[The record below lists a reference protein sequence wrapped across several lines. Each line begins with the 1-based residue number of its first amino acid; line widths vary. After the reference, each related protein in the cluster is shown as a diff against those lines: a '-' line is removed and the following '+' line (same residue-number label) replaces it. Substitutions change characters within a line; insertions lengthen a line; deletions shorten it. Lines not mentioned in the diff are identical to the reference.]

1 MVAKGAGA
9 LFRSLVP
16 EGRLSFAQ
24 LGHSGTGWSWM
35 DDLDGEPLQ
44 TLKESKKE
52 TQHLFCLKGTNI
64 SHLGKRME
72 KDNPLQTC
80 LGRGYVHS
88 QEGIGWYEDLEFLAL
103 LLREMKVQKRGLW
116 LQILSVSW
124 NSEGVFSCKILYLRP
139 IYVCII
145 TVDKMFFKSAL
156 TIRYIKRNLRDSW
169 RLSLNVLLVLVVA
182 VSFGEVSNKSRALVT
197 YWCNLLWNHMKSTL
211 LQTPRN
217 TKE

>member
-1 MVAKGAGA
+1 MRYQPIRIRVFLWLIFFSSGNTGGKPKRNKKKRKLRMVAKGAGA

-64 SHLGKRME
+64 SHLGKMME
-72 KDNPLQTC
+72 KDNPLQKC

-88 QEGIGWYEDLEFLAL
+88 QEGIG
-103 LLREMKVQKRGLW
+103 
-116 LQILSVSW
+116 
-124 NSEGVFSCKILYLRP
+124 
-139 IYVCII
+139 
-145 TVDKMFFKSAL
+145 
-156 TIRYIKRNLRDSW
+156 
-169 RLSLNVLLVLVVA
+169 
-182 VSFGEVSNKSRALVT
+182 
-197 YWCNLLWNHMKSTL
+197 
-211 LQTPRN
+211 
-217 TKE
+217 

>member
-52 TQHLFCLKGTNI
+52 TQHLFFLKGTNI

-72 KDNPLQTC
+72 KDNPLQKC
-80 LGRGYVHS
+80 LGRGYVNS
-88 QEGIGWYEDLEFLAL
+88 QEGIG
-103 LLREMKVQKRGLW
+103 
-116 LQILSVSW
+116 
-124 NSEGVFSCKILYLRP
+124 
-139 IYVCII
+139 
-145 TVDKMFFKSAL
+145 
-156 TIRYIKRNLRDSW
+156 
-169 RLSLNVLLVLVVA
+169 
-182 VSFGEVSNKSRALVT
+182 
-197 YWCNLLWNHMKSTL
+197 
-211 LQTPRN
+211 
-217 TKE
+217 